1 MAGKQYKTRSLYIL
15 FYFQEQQRSK
25 SLEDNM
31 KRLDEERK
39 RTDQLLYQMIPKPIA
54 DRLRKGDSPIST
66 CEVSKHFSM
75 ADRLMNMMNL
85 SQRTWPAGFKQS
97 YRFLNAITCICNNDI
112 CNS

>member
-1 MAGKQYKTRSLYIL
+1 
-15 FYFQEQQRSK
+15 
-25 SLEDNM
+25 M

-75 ADRLMNMMNL
+75 ADRLMNMTNL
-85 SQRTWPAGFKQS
+85 SQRTTPVGFKQS
-97 YRFLNAITCICNNDI
+97 YRFFKKKKQLHVFVNND
-112 CNS
+112 NSNRKIPIAVTFTF